1 MRVVSTSNQ
10 ELAAL
15 TGQRNNL
22 EAELVAKAAQIE
34 RANGQLE
41 ALETNQQTASNEFEA
56 LTERKSGVGCGCWS
70 RSILCAGDCD
80 GGAKSGGLGCG

>member
-1 MRVVSTSNQ
+1 
-10 ELAAL
+10 L

-56 LTERKSGVGCGCWS
+56 LTERKSVLQADLRWL
-70 RSILCAGDCD
+70 RMLEQINPLRRR
-80 GGAKSGGLGCG
+80 L

>member
-1 MRVVSTSNQ
+1 
-10 ELAAL
+10 L

-56 LTERKSGVGCGCWS
+56 LTERKSVLQADLETGEVLLENLTAELKRWL
-70 RSILCAGDCD
+70 RMLEQINPLRRR
-80 GGAKSGGLGCG
+80 L